1 MWKNILFFGYI
12 VNHLIFV
19 IMKELSIEEKAK
31 AYDVAIERAK
41 SFIEN
46 GDETERTISE
56 SIFAGLMDV
65 SEDENIRKELI
76 ECLKHNAL
84 GYSEQT
90 RNKWFAWLEKH
101 GEQKSNPYSG
111 TSFKYNGHIWGMCA
125 RDNGVDILLDSQF
138 LKHFENQGEQKPDDK
153 VEPKFK
159 IGDWVRAI
167 SSGNIFKILSVN
179 DGLYRVL
186 CYDGVEANYSIED
199 VEKDLAYWTIQDA
212 KAGDVLA
219 DDYGIYIFEKLDE
232 CDENCF
238 VYIGAYQY
246 SEKVYGWGHMLC
258 STDVHPATKEQR
270 DLLFSKM
277 KEAGYEWDAEKKELK
292 KIEEQNP
299 AENTCKISDCAEKVD
314 MTEYNNGYEC
324 GKQRVLKYPEDYG
337 LCKKSAWSEEDE
349 NMLDFYEKDYNNL
362 LGNWKTKDVIEHR
375 MQFRKW
381 LKSLK
386 ERYTWKPSDK
396 QM

>member
-1 MWKNILFFGYI
+1 
-12 VNHLIFV
+12 
-19 IMKELSIEEKAK
+19 MKELSIEEKAK

-56 SIFAGLMDV
+56 SIFAGIMDV
-65 SEDENIRKELI
+65 SEDENIRKELM

-90 RNKWFAWLEKH
+90 RNKWFDWLEKQN
-101 GEQKSNPYSG
+101 EYKQDINYPKFNFDDVLALQCCMG
-111 TSFKYNGHIWGMCA
+111 TVKKIQEDKELYKQLQSLHDRIHNAYWLEK
-125 RDNGVDILLDSQF
+125 
-138 LKHFENQGEQKPDDK
+138 QGEQKPDDK

-219 DDYGIYIFEKLDE
+219 DDYGIYIFEKFDE
-232 CDENCF
+232 CDENSF
-238 VYIGAYQY
+238 VCNGAYQY
-246 SEKVYGWGHMLC
+246 SEKVYECEHMLC

-270 DLLFSKM
+270 DQLEKAITA
-277 KEAGYEWDAEKKELK
+277 AGYEWDAEKKELK
-292 KIEEQNP
+292 KVE
-299 AENTCKISDCAEKVD
+299 S
-314 MTEYNNGYEC
+314 
-324 GKQRVLKYPEDYG
+324 
-337 LCKKSAWSEEDE
+337 KSAWSEEDE
-349 NMLDFYEKDYNNL
+349 NMLQKALSTIRYALSIPADKEDDPCFA
-362 LGNWKTKDVIEHR
+362 GSSTIA
-375 MQFRKW
+375 W

-386 ERYTWKPSDK
+386 ERMKGE
-396 QM
+396 